1 MDVAG
6 SLNLHSEAK
15 KMWKG
20 VLAVRGGLGVF
31 IAISPPVFSKEVK
44 SPFLISPPVFSI
56 EVRSGS
62 EHALTKV
69 LEGIK
74 KKP

>member
-1 MDVAG
+1 MLDDFLWSRVMDVAG

-31 IAISPPVFSKEVK
+31 IAIFPPAFYKEVK
-44 SPFLISPPVFSI
+44 SPS
-56 EVRSGS
+56 RSL
-62 EHALTKV
+62 H
-69 LEGIK
+69 
-74 KKP
+74 